1 MRIVVAVDDC
11 GDLIS
16 AYTESDEPEPGTP
29 PDLHVTR
36 VRYAEGCGAFVQE
49 HSFTVPTPCRENA
62 A

>member
-1 MRIVVAVDDC
+1 MRLVFAVDDS
-11 GDLIS
+11 DRLVS
-16 AYTESDEPEPGTP
+16 AYTNADEPEPGTP

-49 HSFTVPTPCRENA
+49 HSFHVPVPRREEA